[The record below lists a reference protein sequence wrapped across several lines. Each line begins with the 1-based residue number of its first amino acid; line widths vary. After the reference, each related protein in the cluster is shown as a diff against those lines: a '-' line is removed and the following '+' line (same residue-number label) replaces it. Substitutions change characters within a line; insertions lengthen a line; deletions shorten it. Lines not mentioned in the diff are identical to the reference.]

1 MKRRHGINTSV
12 TVRSVQLIPPTGM
25 PTNARQDIV
34 VPTEHNTTGVLIK
47 EDEEKDQISSQ
58 NVLVDVNEEKYDVE
72 CETTEVLDADED
84 EVVVSQNLQ
93 QILNNQTNQGLY
105 MTVGSP
111 MLGYY
116 NIQGDVDLI
125 TNQR

>member
-12 TVRSVQLIPPTGM
+12 TVRSFQAIPPTGM

-34 VPTEHNTTGVLIK
+34 VPTEHNTTGVLVK
-47 EDEEKDQISSQ
+47 DDEEKCETSSQ
-58 NVLVDVNEEKYDVE
+58 NVLVEVNDEEKYDVE
-72 CETTEVLDADED
+72 CETAEILEDD
-84 EVVVSQNLQ
+84 EVQ
-93 QILNNQTNQGLY
+93 QILNTQTNQAVF

-116 NIQGDVDLI
+116 NIQGVEVDLI
-125 TNQR
+125 QNQR

>member
-12 TVRSVQLIPPTGM
+12 TVRSFQAIPPTGM

-34 VPTEHNTTGVLIK
+34 VPTEHNTTGVLVK
-47 EDEEKDQISSQ
+47 DDEEKCETSSQ
-58 NVLVDVNEEKYDVE
+58 NVLVEVNDEEKYDVE
-72 CETTEVLDADED
+72 CETAEILEDD
-84 EVVVSQNLQ
+84 EVVVSQNIQ
-93 QILNNQTNQGLY
+93 QILNTQTNQAVF

-116 NIQGDVDLI
+116 NIQGVEVDLI
-125 TNQR
+125 QNQR